1 MRYVLYVL
9 LFLLVAGALAF
20 GVGFYYIYSK
30 VRFDAYQLIDY
41 NPNLTTQIYD
51 RNGVLLA
58 NLFKKEHRIYVKYED
73 IPARVIEALV
83 AIEDTAFFEHPGVNV
98 EAITRAIIK
107 AVKAGKLT
115 EGASTLTQQLVKNE
129 ILTSQKTLIRKINE
143 AVISLKLETLLT
155 KEEILERYL
164 NEVYFGHGYYG
175 IKTAAQGYFRKN
187 LDELNLKEIS
197 MLVGAPRSPNFY
209 NPTRNYEFSLSRAN
223 IVLNRMH
230 TLGWINDNEYLKSQN
245 IRPTVYN
252 DTLTKNIAPYIV
264 DEVLK
269 RGRKEFE
276 DIQYGGYQI
285 HLTLDYELQK
295 LGTEA
300 INFGYRR
307 LVNEKKLRGKSLNGA
322 MVVLKQNTGEIL
334 ALIGGKNY
342 KQSNFNRATQT
353 SRQPGSSFKPFLY
366 QIALN
371 NGYNPDSEIAD
382 ISRVYK
388 YGSKIWA
395 PKNYGSNFKGMVTLK
410 NALVHSRNLAT
421 INLVNSVGMD
431 KVYDDVKKFG
441 FEDIQRN
448 LSFSLGSFGIS
459 PMKLSELYTIVSNYG
474 VKVKPRLISTIEN
487 RFGETKI
494 IRSEKNAFVYPEQS
508 YLLIDIMREVVNRG
522 TGRSV
527 KTANWELAGKTGT
540 TNNNV
545 DAWFCGFSP
554 EIQTIVWFGRDNN
567 KPLGYKATGGAV
579 SAPVFKYFM
588 DRYLE
593 KNPHTTREFK
603 VPQGVH
609 SIVING
615 KKKLFTDIS
624 KLPIK
629 RESTSVDINEE
640 LLF

>member
-1 MRYVLYVL
+1 M
-9 LFLLVAGALAF
+9 GALAF

-30 VRFDAYQLIDY
+30 VRFEAYKLIDY
-41 NPNLTTQIYD
+41 NPKLTTQIYD
-51 RNGVLLA
+51 RNGILLA
-58 NLFKKEHRIYVKYED
+58 NLFDREHRIYVKYED

-98 EAITRAIIK
+98 EAITRAVLKAIK
-107 AVKAGKLT
+107 AKRLT

-129 ILTSQKTLIRKINE
+129 ILTSKKTLTRKINE
-143 AVISLKLETLLT
+143 AVIALKVETLLS

-175 IKTAAQGYFRKN
+175 IKTASRGYFRKN
-187 LDELNLKEIS
+187 LDELDIKEIA

-209 NPTRNYEFSLSRAN
+209 NPTKNYEFSLSRAN
-223 IVLNRMH
+223 IVLKRMYS
-230 TLGWINDNEYLKSQN
+230 LGWINDEEYQKAQN
-245 IRPTVYN
+245 IRPKVYN

-269 RGRKEFE
+269 RAKKEFG
-276 DIQYGGYQI
+276 DIETGGYRI
-285 HLTLDYELQK
+285 DLTIDYELQK
-295 LGTEA
+295 LGLEA
-300 INFGYRR
+300 VNFGYIR
-307 LVNEKKLRGKSLNGA
+307 LITEKKLKKHKLNGA
-322 MVVLKQNTGEIL
+322 MVVLKQQTGEVL
-334 ALIGGKNY
+334 ALVGGKNY
-342 KQSNFNRATQT
+342 KESNFNRATQT

-371 NGYNPDSEIAD
+371 HGFNPDNEIAD

-388 YGSKIWA
+388 YGDKIWA
-395 PKNYGSNFKGMVTLK
+395 PKNYGSNFKGMVSIK
-410 NALVHSRNLAT
+410 DALVHSRNLAT

-431 KVYDDVKKFG
+431 KMFEDVQKFG
-441 FEDIQRN
+441 FKNMKRN

-459 PMKLSELYTIVSNYG
+459 PLELSENYTILSNYG
-474 VKVKPRLISTIEN
+474 VKVKPRLINTITN
-487 RFGETKI
+487 RFGEQKI
-494 IRSEKNAFVYPEQS
+494 IRSEKTALVYPEQS

-522 TGRSV
+522 TGKSV
-527 KTANWELAGKTGT
+527 KTKGWELAGKTGT
-540 TNNNV
+540 TNNNI

-554 EIQTIVWFGRDNN
+554 EIQTIVWFGRDDN
-567 KPLGYKATGGAV
+567 KPLGKRATGGAV

-588 DRYLE
+588 DKYLE
-593 KNPHTTREFK
+593 KNPHTVREFK
-603 VPQGVH
+603 IPEGVN

-615 KKKLFTDIS
+615 KKKLFTEIS

-629 RESTSVDINEE
+629 QESNSADVNEE

>member
-1 MRYVLYVL
+1 MKYFLY
-9 LFLLVAGALAF
+9 FIFFIFIMGALAF

-30 VRFDAYQLIDY
+30 VRFEAYKLIDY
-41 NPNLTTQIYD
+41 NPKLTTQIYD
-51 RNGVLLA
+51 RNGILLA
-58 NLFKKEHRIYVKYED
+58 NLFDREHRIYVKYED

-98 EAITRAIIK
+98 EAITRAVLKAIK
-107 AVKAGKLT
+107 AKRLT

-129 ILTSQKTLIRKINE
+129 ILTSKKTLTRKINE
-143 AVISLKLETLLT
+143 AVIALKVETLLS

-175 IKTAAQGYFRKN
+175 IKTASRGYFRKN
-187 LDELNLKEIS
+187 LDELDIKEIA

-209 NPTRNYEFSLSRAN
+209 NPTKNYEFSLSRAN
-223 IVLNRMH
+223 IVLKRMYS
-230 TLGWINDNEYLKSQN
+230 LGWINDEEYQKAQN
-245 IRPTVYN
+245 IRPKVYN

-269 RGRKEFE
+269 RAKKEFG
-276 DIQYGGYQI
+276 DIETGGYRI
-285 HLTLDYELQK
+285 DLTIDYELQK
-295 LGTEA
+295 LGLEA
-300 INFGYRR
+300 VNFGYIR
-307 LVNEKKLRGKSLNGA
+307 LITEKKLKKHKLNGA
-322 MVVLKQNTGEIL
+322 MVVLKQQTGEVL
-334 ALIGGKNY
+334 ALVGGKNY
-342 KQSNFNRATQT
+342 KESNFNRATQT

-371 NGYNPDSEIAD
+371 HGFNPDNEIAD

-388 YGSKIWA
+388 YGDKIWA
-395 PKNYGSNFKGMVTLK
+395 PKNYGSNFKGMVSIK
-410 NALVHSRNLAT
+410 DALVHSRNLAT

-431 KVYDDVKKFG
+431 KMFEDVQKFG
-441 FEDIQRN
+441 FKNMKRN

-459 PMKLSELYTIVSNYG
+459 PLELSENYTILSNYG
-474 VKVKPRLISTIEN
+474 VKVKPRLINTITN
-487 RFGETKI
+487 RFGEQKI
-494 IRSEKNAFVYPEQS
+494 IRSEKTALVYPEQS

-522 TGRSV
+522 TGKSV
-527 KTANWELAGKTGT
+527 KTKGWELAGKTGT
-540 TNNNV
+540 TNNNI

-554 EIQTIVWFGRDNN
+554 EIQTIVWFGRDDN
-567 KPLGYKATGGAV
+567 KPLGKRATGGAV

-588 DRYLE
+588 DKYLE
-593 KNPHTTREFK
+593 KNPHTVREFK
-603 VPQGVH
+603 IPEGVN

-615 KKKLFTDIS
+615 KKKLFTEIS

-629 RESTSVDINEE
+629 QESNSADVNEE